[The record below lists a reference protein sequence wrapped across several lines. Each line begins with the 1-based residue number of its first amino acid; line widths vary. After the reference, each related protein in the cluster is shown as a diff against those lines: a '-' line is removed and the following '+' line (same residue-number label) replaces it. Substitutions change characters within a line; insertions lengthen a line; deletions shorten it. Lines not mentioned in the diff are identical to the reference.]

1 MTNTAQKIRDLVITD
16 VKRRFIIESLPRIQK
31 CLDSLSIEE
40 IWHKQNEHTNSIGN
54 LVLHLCGNVRQYV
67 LSGIDGQEDI
77 RERALEFSETGP
89 ISKEVLNTKVEALM
103 KEVSA
108 ALDRITTEDMVREVS
123 VQGFKE
129 NVTSI
134 LIHVTEHFSYHVGQI
149 TYYTKFI
156 KNLDTGYYAGLD
168 LNAKG

>member
-1 MTNTAQKIRDLVITD
+1 METAEQIRDLVIAD
-16 VKRRFIIESLPRIQK
+16 VKRRLIVESVPRIHK
-31 CLDSLSIEE
+31 CLDSLSLEE
-40 IWHKQNEHTNSIGN
+40 VWHKQNEHTNSIGN

-67 LSGIDGQEDI
+67 LSGIDGQEDV
-77 RERALEFSETGP
+77 RERDVEFSEQGP
-89 ISKEVLNTKVEALM
+89 ISKEILKLKLENLM
-103 KEVSA
+103 QEVSV
-108 ALDRITTEDMVREVS
+108 ALDRITAADMVRDVS

-156 KNLDTGYYAGLD
+156 KNVDTGYYAGLN